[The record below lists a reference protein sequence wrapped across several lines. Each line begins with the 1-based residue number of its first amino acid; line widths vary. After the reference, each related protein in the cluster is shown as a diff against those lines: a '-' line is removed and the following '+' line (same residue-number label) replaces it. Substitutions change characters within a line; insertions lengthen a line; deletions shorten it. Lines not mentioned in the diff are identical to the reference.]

1 MWVDGWPAVRL
12 FDVGGLNFTPLGRTP
27 RLLINRVIKGPGPS
41 NHNISV
47 DITTQL
53 QASFERSTN
62 MPAPAESFLRS
73 EGAWAEANYASL
85 YPARFIEN
93 TNTYMTVDKHVAP
106 FSQSAKV
113 GDYLS
118 LHCP

>member
-1 MWVDGWPAVRL
+1 MAGQQYDCLMWEVSTSPRW
-12 FDVGGLNFTPLGRTP
+12 VGP
-27 RLLINRVIKGPGPS
+27 RDFSLTVSSKAPGPS

-62 MPAPAESFLRS
+62 MPVPAESFLHS

-85 YPARFIEN
+85 DPARFIGN

-106 FSQSAKV
+106 FSESAKV
-113 GDYLS
+113 GEYLS

>member
-1 MWVDGWPAVRL
+1 MAGQQYDRLMWEVLTSPRW
-12 FDVGGLNFTPLGRTP
+12 VGP
-27 RLLINRVIKGPGPS
+27 RDFSLTVSSKAPGPS

-73 EGAWAEANYASL
+73 EGAKAEANYASL
-85 YPARFIEN
+85 CSARFIEN
-93 TNTYMTVDKHVAP
+93 TNTYMTADKHIVL
-106 FSQSAKV
+106 FSASAKV
-113 GDYLS
+113 KEYLS

>member
-1 MWVDGWPAVRL
+1 
-12 FDVGGLNFTPLGRTP
+12 
-27 RLLINRVIKGPGPS
+27 
-41 NHNISV
+41 
-47 DITTQL
+47 
-53 QASFERSTN
+53 

-106 FSQSAKV
+106 FSQSAKSYWHSPAELV
-113 GDYLS
+113 FSGMEYEQTLPQNEDEYATFACDCIDPEEAEDMDNGNVCELLTQPFLDS
-118 LHCP
+118 QSILF